1 MKETSFSVTN
11 SCVKPVFVNDGTR
24 LLRLDVED
32 IFYVE
37 AEDHYCHVYK
47 ANGKRVCTLSMQ
59 LGAVLSALNDGS
71 FVQISRYEFVN
82 IWHIREI
89 IGNLL
94 ILEDGN
100 RLTISRNFRGR
111 IEDFL
116 CVLTEI
122 RS

>member
-32 IFYVE
+32 VFYVG
-37 AEDHYCHVYK
+37 ADGHYCHVYK
-47 ANGKRVCTLSMQ
+47 AKGKCVCTLSMS
-59 LGAVLSALNDGS
+59 LGAVLSALNNGS

>member
-24 LLRLDVED
+24 LMRLNVED

-37 AEDHYCHVYK
+37 AENHHCHVYK
-47 ANGKRVCTLSMQ
+47 AGGKRVCILSMQ

>member
-37 AEDHYCHVYK
+37 AENHHCHVYK
-47 ANGKRVCTLSMQ
+47 AGGKRVCILFTSLR
-59 LGAVLSALNDGS
+59 AVLDALNNCS
-71 FVQISRYEFVN
+71 FAQISRFEFVN

-89 IGNLL
+89 MGYKLTM
-94 ILEDGN
+94 EDGKQ
-100 RLTISRNFRGR
+100 LTIKKSFRGQ

>member
-1 MKETSFSVTN
+1 MKETSFSVAN

-32 IFYVE
+32 VFYVG
-37 AEDHYCHVYK
+37 ADGHYCHVYK
-47 ANGKRVCTLSMQ
+47 AKGKCVCTLSMS
-59 LGAVLSALNDGS
+59 LGAVLSALNNGS

-94 ILEDGN
+94 ILEDDK
-100 RLTISRNFRGR
+100 RLTISRSFRGR

>member
-1 MKETSFSVTN
+1 MKETSFSVAN

-32 IFYVE
+32 VFYVG

-47 ANGKRVCTLSMQ
+47 AKGKCVCTLSMS
-59 LGAVLSALNDGS
+59 LGAVLSALNNGS

-89 IGNLL
+89 TRSSLT
-94 ILEDGN
+94 LEDD
-100 RLTISRNFRGR
+100 RQLTISRRFRGQ
-111 IEDFL
+111 IEEL
-116 CVLTEI
+116 CCVLPGK
-122 RS
+122 RG